1 MPYKLKKVGDGY
13 KVCIGGILEGGL
25 KPITARVGGKV
36 LLKKKIVGE
45 YFPNPDSYSTYV
57 EPFVGGGSIY
67 FYKNKEDHKEVINDI
82 DPDIYTL
89 FKGLQSYPA
98 KRIAEDIN
106 GDYTK
111 KDFEEIQESEPEDAY
126 QKFLKT
132 YLVYK
137 LSYFGRGLSFGKPR
151 VNTSFEGYQERL
163 KGVDITKEDYKG
175 IIDKYNKPDTFF
187 YLDPPVRESQGA
199 YKFPAIN
206 FVELAKVLH
215 TIKGKFLLSIG
226 KSSIQKELFR
236 DFKVIPITT
245 KYVGEKTKGGQT
257 KKTKEFLV
265 LNYEPGVSG
274 GNLDILVERKFDK
287 ERAAEMV
294 RAIDSNRLTRD
305 ELVELANEVKPYIYK
320 EDKKNNY
327 NLYMKHQQAS
337 SELPQVG
344 REGIL
349 RDVLTGGS
357 CCGGSM
363 AKFHKQLERVGLTH
377 NIYMKKAK
385 ELAEASGYDPSK
397 LTMAEDGDHKL
408 CYDGICFGKVTYFDY
423 IIYSW
428 LESQGEIP
436 EGTADK
442 KRKAYRA
449 RAKKARGD
457 WKNNKLS
464 PNNLAI
470 NILW

>member
-1 MPYKLKKVGDGY
+1 MPYYIKKVKDGY
-13 KVCIGGILEGGL
+13 KVCKKTKCFSKEGMPEERAKKQLKAIGLSGGL

-36 LLKKKIVGE
+36 LLKKKIVDE
-45 YFPNPDSYSTYV
+45 YFPSPDSYSTYV

-67 FYKNKEDHKEVINDI
+67 FYKNKEGHKEVVNDI

-98 KRIAEDIN
+98 KKIAEDIN

-126 QKFLKT
+126 HKFLKT
-132 YLVYK
+132 YLLYK

-151 VNTSFEGYQERL
+151 VNTSFQGYQERL

-175 IIDKYNKPDTFF
+175 VIEKYNKPDTFF

-236 DFKVIPITT
+236 DFTVIPITT

-265 LNYEPGVSG
+265 LNYQPGVSG
-274 GNLDILVERKFDK
+274 SG
-287 ERAAEMV
+287 
-294 RAIDSNRLTRD
+294 
-305 ELVELANEVKPYIYK
+305 
-320 EDKKNNY
+320 
-327 NLYMKHQQAS
+327 
-337 SELPQVG
+337 
-344 REGIL
+344 L
-349 RDVLTGGS
+349 RGG
-357 CCGGSM
+357 CKGCMGACGGSM
-363 AKFHKQLERVGLTH
+363 VKFHKQLAEVGLTH

-385 ELAEASGYDPSK
+385 ELAKASGYDPEK
-397 LTMAEDGDHKL
+397 LTMAEDEDHKL

-428 LESQGEIP
+428 LESRGEIP